1 MKLQDIMSAAGLSV
15 YAEVS
20 LTIFF
25 GVFLGVVLDL
35 YTSRHQSRA
44 LSLLPLEDGTP
55 ARGQSELP

>member
-1 MKLQDIMSAAGLSV
+1 MKLQDIMSAAGLSI

-35 YTSRHQSRA
+35 YTS
-44 LSLLPLEDGTP
+44 
-55 ARGQSELP
+55 

>member
-35 YTSRHQSRA
+35 YASRHKSQA
-44 LSLLPLEDGTP
+44 MSLLPLEDEP
-55 ARGQSELP
+55 RARRRSELP